1 MAMPKNLNLTFT
13 SGIVLEAIARGASYG
28 FQIID
33 ETGLPSGTV
42 YPALR
47 RLESA
52 GLIRS
57 VWDSRKAETSGGP
70 ARRDY
75 RLTAAGRAQQNRLR
89 ERYPLLATMEQ

>member
-1 MAMPKNLNLTFT
+1 MSKNLNLTFT

-47 RLESA
+47 RLQSA

-57 VWDSRKAETSGGP
+57 VWDPRKAETSSGP
-70 ARRDY
+70 ARRNY
-75 RLTAAGRAQQNRLR
+75 RLTPAGRAHQNRLR
-89 ERYPLLATMEQ
+89 ERYPLLATMER